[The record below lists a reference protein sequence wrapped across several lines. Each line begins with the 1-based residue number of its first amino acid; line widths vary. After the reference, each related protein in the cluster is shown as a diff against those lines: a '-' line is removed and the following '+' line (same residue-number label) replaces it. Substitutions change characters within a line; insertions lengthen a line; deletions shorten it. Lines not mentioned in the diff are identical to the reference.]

1 MLIFSFLLLTFA
13 SLIFVVM
20 QGKSKSINI
29 LGIETSCDETAAA
42 VVADGRV
49 VKSSVIASQTKL
61 HEKYGGVVPEIASRA
76 HIEKIYPVIAETIQQ
91 ANITKDD
98 IDAIA
103 VANQPGLTV
112 ALVVGVTAAKTL
124 AFTWEKP
131 LIAINHLHA
140 HLQSAIVAD
149 EDLQL
154 PAVALIVS
162 GGHTC
167 LYDYRSPLEPI
178 LLGCT
183 IDDAAGEAFDKV
195 ATILKLPY
203 PGGPSIEK
211 AAKKGNPNAIKFP
224 RSMLGKDSLDFS
236 FSGIKTAV
244 LYYCR
249 GQDMK
254 GENKVDSMSAKEI
267 GDIAASFQA
276 AVVDVLVRKTQ
287 RAAERISAETVLLGG
302 GVAANNELRRRLQQM
317 CDLTVPV
324 KKLFVAPKQYCT
336 DNAVM
341 VASLAYYK
349 FKAGL
354 FADMTLEPEASG

>member
-1 MLIFSFLLLTFA
+1 MDAEEKRATSHETRDT
-13 SLIFVVM
+13 
-20 QGKSKSINI
+20 INI

-42 VVADGRV
+42 VVADGKV
-49 VKSSVIASQTKL
+49 VKSSVVASQTKL

-76 HIEKIYPVIAETIQQ
+76 HIEQIYPVISEAMEQ
-91 ANITKDD
+91 AGTNQDE

-103 VANQPGLTV
+103 VANQPGLTI

-124 AFTWEKP
+124 SFVWDKP

-140 HLQSAIVAD
+140 HLQSAMMS
-149 EDLQL
+149 EDNLEL

-167 LYDYRSPLEPI
+167 LYDYHSPLEPK
-178 LLGCT
+178 LLGST

-211 AAKKGNPNAIKFP
+211 IAREGNPKAIDFP
-224 RSMLGKDSLDFS
+224 RSMLGPRSLDFS

-254 GENKVDSMSAKEI
+254 GDDKVDSMSRQGIA
-267 GDIAASFQA
+267 DIAASFQS
-276 AVVDVLVRKTQ
+276 AVVEVLVKKTQ
-287 RAAERISAETVLLGG
+287 RAAKKIGARTILLGG
-302 GVAANNELRRRLQQM
+302 GVAANSHLRAALQAM
-317 CDLTVPV
+317 CEAATPP
-324 KKLFVAPKQYCT
+324 KKLLVAPKQYCT

-354 FADMTLEPEASG
+354 FADLRLEPKATG